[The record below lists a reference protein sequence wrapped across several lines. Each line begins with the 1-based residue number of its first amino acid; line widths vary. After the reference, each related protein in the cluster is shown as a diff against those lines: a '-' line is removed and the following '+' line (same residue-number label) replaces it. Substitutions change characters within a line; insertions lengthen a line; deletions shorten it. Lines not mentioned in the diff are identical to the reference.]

1 MKNATFTPAE
11 NAPVQKATEPAP
23 VQAETPSEE

>member
-11 NAPVQKATEPAP
+11 NAPAQKAPEPTP